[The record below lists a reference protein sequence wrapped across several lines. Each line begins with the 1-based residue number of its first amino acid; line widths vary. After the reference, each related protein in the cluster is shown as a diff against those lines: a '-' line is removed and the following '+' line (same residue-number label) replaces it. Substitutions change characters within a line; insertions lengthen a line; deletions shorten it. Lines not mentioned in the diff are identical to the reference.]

1 MKDIINKLEQL
12 GFTTYESKV
21 FITLYQGY
29 RMSAAEI
36 AKEAKIPRTSVYDI
50 LKNFSKKGICNEI
63 ETPTKLEYEI
73 IDTNVIQSKI
83 QIDLETEHKKKVRLL
98 NDCFREIKPKFRSK
112 SAPEYKS
119 EVELLKGFNRQR
131 EQKFL
136 ELVKKSSKAILIMNK
151 FVGNISTELD
161 DESKKFFK
169 RGGVIK
175 SIYEANSNFRIKIN
189 NRWENVTRQG
199 LIKLCETFI
208 KQGEEIKLVNEVPQ
222 FVAIFDEKIVYFSLW
237 DENIPKEDATD
248 IFIHNKKFAAFITTM
263 FNTYWDKADSI
274 EIFKKHFLSQKNNFQ
289 GEN

>member
-1 MKDIINKLEQL
+1 MKDIISKLEQL
-12 GFTTYESKV
+12 GFTNYESKV
-21 FITLYQGY
+21 FLTLYQGY

-63 ETPTKLEYEI
+63 ETPTKFVYEI
-73 IDTNVIQSKI
+73 IDTNVIESKI
-83 QIDLETEHKKKVRLL
+83 QIDLETAHKKNLNLL
-98 NDCFREIKPKFRSK
+98 KDCFKEMRPVFKSK
-112 SAPEYKS
+112 RPPEFKS

-136 ELVKKSSKAILIMNK
+136 ELVQKSNKAILIMNRFK
-151 FVGNISTELD
+151 GNVSTELD
-161 DESKKFFK
+161 SESKKFFK

-189 NRWENVTRQG
+189 NRWENVTREG
-199 LIKLCETFI
+199 LIKLCETFM
-208 KQGEEIKLVNEVPQ
+208 KHGEQIKLVNEIPQ

-263 FNTYWDKADSI
+263 FNTYWDKADPI
-274 EIFKKHFLSQKNNFQ
+274 DTFKKHFLSQKK
-289 GEN
+289 